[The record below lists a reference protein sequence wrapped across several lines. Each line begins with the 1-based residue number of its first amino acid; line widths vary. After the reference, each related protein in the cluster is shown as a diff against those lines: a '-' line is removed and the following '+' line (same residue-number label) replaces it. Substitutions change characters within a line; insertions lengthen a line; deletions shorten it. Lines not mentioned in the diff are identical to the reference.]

1 MLETI
6 VQVQSAGRVFIQNE
20 NRVEAL
26 VSATC
31 SVKSGE
37 RIALVGQSG
46 SGKSTLLHLMGG
58 LDEPS
63 TGKVNWPLLGE
74 KKTLRPEKIG
84 FVFQMPSL
92 LSSLNVVEN
101 VKLPLL
107 LIGTDSNKAQSSA
120 VEILER
126 IGLAELID
134 KLPQELSGGQLQR
147 VALARALVTKPKLIL
162 ADEPTGQL
170 DHPTSK
176 KLFDILLE
184 YIKGTDASLVVA
196 THDAAIAERMKK
208 TWKMNHGVLEVG
220 DS

>member
-1 MLETI
+1 MPEMV
-6 VQVQSAGRVFIQNE
+6 VQVQGAGRVYIQKG

-31 SVKSGE
+31 SVKTGE
-37 RIALVGQSG
+37 HIALMGQSG

-63 TGKVNWPLLGE
+63 AGTVSWPALGGKNA
-74 KKTLRPEKIG
+74 LRPDKIG

-107 LIGTDSNKAQSSA
+107 LMGVDSGKAHLSA

-126 IGLAELID
+126 IELAELID

-170 DHPTSK
+170 DHPTSM
-176 KLFDILLE
+176 KLFDILSD
-184 YIKGTDASLVVA
+184 YIKDMDTSLVVA
-196 THDAAIAERMKK
+196 THDAAVAERMKK
-208 TWKMNHGVLEVG
+208 TWKMDHGVLEVG

>member
-6 VQVQSAGRVFIQNE
+6 VQVQGVGRVYIQKE

-63 TGKVNWPLLGE
+63 TGIVSWPALGE
-74 KKTLRPEKIG
+74 KNALRPEKIG

-107 LIGTDSNKAQSSA
+107 LMGGDSEKAHLSA

-126 IGLAELID
+126 IELAELIN

-147 VALARALVTKPKLIL
+147 VALARALVIKPKLIL

-170 DHPTSK
+170 DHPTSN
-176 KLFDILLE
+176 KLFDVLLD
-184 YIKGTDASLVVA
+184 YIKDTNTSLVVA
-196 THDAAIAERMKK
+196 THDAAIAERMNK
-208 TWKMNHGVLEVG
+208 TWKMNHGVLEVE
-220 DS
+220 DL